1 MCTVVLLGVGV
12 GMGARFA
19 PTRVVCSLVGL
30 PLRVLRVRFL
40 VFNVYF
46 IFRIGYLFLRVF
58 EKSMK
63 SHILTLYLCVFLGLH
78 APILKPNL
86 DLTLR

>member
-1 MCTVVLLGVGV
+1 MCAVVLLGVGV

-40 VFNVYF
+40 VFLTFILFYEEDIYF
-46 IFRIGYLFLRVF
+46 
-58 EKSMK
+58 
-63 SHILTLYLCVFLGLH
+63 
-78 APILKPNL
+78 
-86 DLTLR
+86 